1 MPTFSNSLPDKTE
14 RRGYDLRRTPAD
26 KPIKGLITCD
36 KLIGCYTHWWG
47 GRTMPCEN
55 EGCEACQSNTPS
67 RWHCY
72 LSLFESG
79 THDHII
85 FECTAKAA
93 LPITEFL
100 QDNPTLRGIMLTAWR
115 PKRRRNAR
123 VEIFLK
129 PIDISSVKL
138 PKAPDLIQVMSVIWQ
153 LPGAAVASKSAERSM
168 AKITTDQKILNAQR
182 FNPADGNGAHT
193 RKRKVKT

>member
-1 MPTFSNSLPDKTE
+1 
-14 RRGYDLRRTPAD
+14 
-26 KPIKGLITCD
+26 
-36 KLIGCYTHWWG
+36 
-47 GRTMPCEN
+47 MPCEN

-182 FNPADGNGAHT
+182 FNPADGNGSPT